1 MKGIK
6 NWTWF
11 TPGQTDGTF
20 TQVGVVEMDLT
31 IVPEFDHRFY
41 IGMVRGF
48 DEQADVECIALWG
61 AHFPDAAGDAL
72 FRNVP
77 DRDQEEW
84 EE

>member
-11 TPGQTDGTF
+11 TPGRTDGRF

-31 IVPEFDHRFY
+31 IVPEFEHRYY
-41 IGMVRGF
+41 IGIVPGLN
-48 DEQADVECIALWG
+48 EQADVETIALWG

-77 DRDQEEW
+77 NRDPEE
-84 EE
+84 